1 MISQEKLAKLINTAE
16 LAKKVCAI
24 INTLAVGEAWVA
36 GGIVRDLWAAQTKGV
51 DLEGSG
57 DIDILLIS
65 CPNDNLDQ
73 LGAFISAA
81 LGIKGIKAYCSRVDY
96 SYESTE
102 DYQDA
107 DDRLYGV
114 MQFSIY
120 SSGAADASKIEL
132 DILVYEEQFQT
143 LEDVMDTFNCN
154 INKFWF
160 DENGDGVTTFSPE
173 QPFFYREGDREKN
186 EERYEKC
193 VMRYNMVAKAAHP
206 YQRIGEHESMLSE
219 QVDAQLPC

>member
-1 MISQEKLAKLINTAE
+1 MISQENLAKLINTAE

-65 CPNDNLDQ
+65 CPNDDLNQ
-73 LGAFISAA
+73 LGVFISTA
-81 LGIKGIKAYCSRVDY
+81 LDIKGIKAYCSRVDY
-96 SYESTE
+96 NSYEKSAA
-102 DYQDA
+102 YPDA

-120 SSGAADASKIEL
+120 TDEGKIEL
-132 DILVYEEQFQT
+132 DILVYEKQFKT

-160 DENGDGVTTFSPE
+160 DENGDGVTTFYPE
-173 QPFFYREGDREKN
+173 QPFQYREGEREKN

-206 YQRIGEHESMLSE
+206 YQRIS
-219 QVDAQLPC
+219 

>member
-1 MISQEKLAKLINTAE
+1 MISQKKRAKLINTAE

-65 CPNDNLDQ
+65 CPNDDLNQ
-73 LGAFISAA
+73 LGVFISAA
-81 LGIKGIKAYCSRVDY
+81 LDIKGIKAYCSRVDY
-96 SYESTE
+96 SYETSA
-102 DYQDA
+102 DYPDA

-120 SSGAADASKIEL
+120 TDEGKIEL
-132 DILVYEEQFQT
+132 DILVYEKQFQT

-160 DENGDGVTTFSPE
+160 DENGAGVTTFSPE
-173 QPFFYREGDREKN
+173 QPFQYREGDREKN

-206 YQRIGEHESMLSE
+206 YQRIGE
-219 QVDAQLPC
+219 QVDDLLPC

>member
-65 CPNDNLDQ
+65 CPNDDLNQ
-73 LGAFISAA
+73 LGVFISNA
-81 LGIKGIKAYCSRVDY
+81 LNIKGIKAYCSRVDY
-96 SYESTE
+96 SYEVTE
-102 DYQDA
+102 DYPDA

-120 SSGAADASKIEL
+120 TDEGKIEL
-132 DILVYEEQFQT
+132 DILVYEKQFQT

-160 DENGDGVTTFSPE
+160 DENGDGVTTFYPE
-173 QPFFYREGDREKN
+173 QPFQYREGDREKN

-206 YQRIGEHESMLSE
+206 YQHIGEHEGMSGE

>member
-65 CPNDNLDQ
+65 CPNKDLNQ
-73 LGAFISAA
+73 LGVFISTA

-96 SYESTE
+96 SYETSA
-102 DYQDA
+102 DYPDA

-120 SSGAADASKIEL
+120 TDEGKIEL

-160 DENGDGVTTFSPE
+160 DENGDDVTTFSPE

-206 YQRIGEHESMLSE
+206 YQRIDGMSNDDIDSQM
-219 QVDAQLPC
+219 PCGGVA

>member
-1 MISQEKLAKLINTAE
+1 MISQEKLVKLTNTAE
-16 LAKKVCAI
+16 LSKKVCAV

-36 GGIVRDLWAAQTKGV
+36 GGIVRDLWAAQTQGV

-57 DIDILLIS
+57 DIDILLIA
-65 CPNDNLDQ
+65 CPNDDLNQ

-81 LGIKGIKAYCSRVDY
+81 LDIKGIKAYCSRVDY
-96 SYESTE
+96 SYETSE
-102 DYQDA
+102 DYPDA

-120 SSGAADASKIEL
+120 SGGTVEAHKTEL
-132 DILVYEEQFQT
+132 DILVYEGRFET

-160 DENGDGVTTFSPE
+160 DEEGNGNTTFSPE
-173 QPFFYREGDREKN
+173 QPFQYREGDREKN

-206 YQRIGEHESMLSE
+206 YQRIDEHEGMSSE